1 MPLSAYRIAF
11 EAMASRCE
19 VRLVAPSEGQARGLA
34 QFAIDEVHRIEAK
47 YSRYRP
53 DSVVSRIAAQ
63 AGGPPVE
70 CDDETLALL
79 TYAGT
84 LFDHSGGLFDIT
96 SGVLRHAWNFKQ
108 TVLPDAAAVAA
119 HLQKTLNTPIV

>member
-1 MPLSAYRIAF
+1 MLLPTHRIF
-11 EAMASRCE
+11 FDAMASRCE
-19 VRLVAPSEGQARGLA
+19 VRLAAATEADARALA

-63 AGGPPVE
+63 AGGQPVE

-79 TYAGT
+79 QFAGT
-84 LFDHSGGLFDIT
+84 LYDHSAGLFDIT
-96 SGVLRHAWNFKQ
+96 SGVLQLQATRLTPGFGLARL
-108 TVLPDAAAVAA
+108 V
-119 HLQKTLNTPIV
+119 HLD